1 MQCGRLEF
9 DPWVWKIL
17 WTRGRLP
24 TPVFW
29 PAEFHGQRRLA
40 GYNPWGHKESDKTE
54 RLSTQIDGYI
64 AKLIGKWIG
73 AFNDLKFRE
82 SNIWKL
88 YSITGNIFSYYSR
101 SINYSYDKTFSYIV
115 D

>member
-1 MQCGRLEF
+1 MPG
-9 DPWVWKIL
+9 
-17 WTRGRLP
+17 
-24 TPVFW
+24 
-29 PAEFHGQRRLA
+29 EFHGQRSLA
-40 GYNPWGHKESDKTE
+40 GYSPWGHKESDKTE

-82 SNIWKL
+82 LKIWKL
-88 YSITGNIFSYYSR
+88 YGITGNIFSYYSR